1 MMIEQQTELLAEPK
15 EVDVVAIERELATLW
30 KEAGVSG
37 SDAAAPIVRACAL
50 NFLVI
55 TDDERQL
62 DPLAEMAGEV
72 TVEHPARIFLI
83 ATGREAARPQLDA
96 WISARCTLPAPG
108 AKQVCCEQINL
119 IASGTE
125 RQKIPSIVTSLLVPD
140 VPTVVLWKSRVDAHD
155 AVLKELTGIADRIL
169 MDSSDD
175 ASPVQSMV
183 AWEGFLQ
190 ADRHTTFGDLAWTH
204 LTPWRSVV
212 ANAFNP
218 PEMRAQLER
227 ISSLTLA
234 YSSTVQPP
242 HSGLSQALLFAA
254 WMARKLGWT
263 TIKPFSAKGAGSD
276 VAELRSGEQTVRV
289 SLVPVSA
296 RENFPGAI
304 ESVAVGTNTN
314 ATLTFAA
321 TAHAHCVRLT
331 KRLDASTSDEMVTV
345 MSDKSEAMLVAQELE
360 VVRRDAEYESVLEKL
375 MELLNA

>member
-1 MMIEQQTELLAEPK
+1 MTTEQQTELLAEPK
-15 EVDVVAIERELATLW
+15 EVDVVAIERELTTLW

-55 TDDERQL
+55 TDDEHRL

-96 WISARCTLPAPG
+96 WISARCTLPVPG

-125 RQKIPSIVTSLLVPD
+125 TQKIPSIVTSLLVPD

-155 AVLKELTGIADRIL
+155 AVLRELAGIADRIL

-175 ASPVQSMV
+175 VSPVRSMV
-183 AWEGFLQ
+183 AWESFLR
-190 ADRHTTFGDLAWTH
+190 AYPHTTFGDLAWTH

-218 PEMRAQLER
+218 LEMRAQLER

-234 YSSTVQPP
+234 YSSSVDPP
-242 HSGLSQALLFAA
+242 HSGLSQALLFTA
-254 WMARKLGWT
+254 WMAQKLGWV
-263 TIKPFSAKGAGSD
+263 TIKPFSAKGDGN
-276 VAELRSGEQTVRV
+276 VAELRCGAQTVGV
-289 SLVPVSA
+289 SLVPVSP

-360 VVRRDAEYESVLEKL
+360 VVRRDAGYESVLKKL